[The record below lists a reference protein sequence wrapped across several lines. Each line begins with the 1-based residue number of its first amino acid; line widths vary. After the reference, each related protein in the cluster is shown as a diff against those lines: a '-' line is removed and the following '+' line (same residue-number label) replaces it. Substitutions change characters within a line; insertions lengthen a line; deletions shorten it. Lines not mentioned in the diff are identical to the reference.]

1 MAERRAT
8 STQARRR
15 AAARRAA
22 ARRRARTARAG
33 IRSRRRLRTTLIAV
47 GASAAVLALLVAG
60 VFAAGPLGEA
70 LRQAVVSAEGGA
82 APDAPSAV
90 ELPPLST
97 AVAAAPGAAGAPGVL
112 AGLAGNTDV
121 AWATR
126 MAEATNVSV
135 RAIQSYAG
143 VALAKQTENP
153 TCHLGWNTLA
163 AVGSVESGNG
173 THGGSSIAADG
184 QVSPPIYGIALDGVG
199 VNNIPDSDKGA
210 IDGDASIDRAVGP
223 MQLIPEA
230 WRNWGTD
237 GSGDGVADPQNF
249 DDSVLA
255 TANYLC
261 YAGGD
266 LSTLAGWERAIAA
279 YNDATP
285 YALKVSTAAVTFAAT
300 AARTDAPA

>member
-1 MAERRAT
+1 M
-8 STQARRR
+8 
-15 AAARRAA
+15 
-22 ARRRARTARAG
+22 
-33 IRSRRRLRTTLIAV
+33 RTTLVIA
-47 GASAAVLALLVAG
+47 GASVGVLAVLVAG
-60 VFAAGPLGEA
+60 VFAAGPLGDA
-70 LRQAVVSAEGGA
+70 IRQAVVSAEGGT
-82 APDAPSAV
+82 APDAQTDV

-97 AVAAAPGAAGAPGVL
+97 AVAALPDAAGASGSLP
-112 AGLAGNTDV
+112 GLAGNTDV

-126 MAEATNVSV
+126 MADATNVSV

-143 VALAKQTENP
+143 VALAKQAENP
-153 TCHLGWNTLA
+153 GCHLGWNTLA

-199 VNNIPDSDKGA
+199 VTNIPDSDGGA
-210 IDGDASIDRAVGP
+210 IDGDPSIDRAAGP

-261 YAGGD
+261 HAGGD

-285 YALKVSTAAVTFAAT
+285 YALKVSSAAVTFAAT
-300 AARTDAPA
+300 AARADAAG

>member
-1 MAERRAT
+1 MARPAKRRAK
-8 STQARRR
+8 RRTTR
-15 AAARRAA
+15 PGGR
-22 ARRRARTARAG
+22 G
-33 IRSRRRLRTTLIAV
+33 IQSRRSRRTIVVGLAALAV
-47 GASAAVLALLVAG
+47 VGLLVAG

-70 LRQAVVSAEGGA
+70 LRQAEQ
-82 APDAPSAV
+82 APDAPATV

-97 AVAAAPGAAGAPGVL
+97 AVAADPGAVGRLP
-112 AGLAGNTDV
+112 GLAGNTNV

-126 MAEATNVSV
+126 MAAATNVSV

-173 THGGSSIAADG
+173 THGGSSIADDG
-184 QVSPPIYGIALDGVG
+184 TVSPPIYGIALDGVG
-199 VNNIPDSDKGA
+199 VDNIPDSDGGA

-223 MQLIPEA
+223 LQLIPEA

-261 YAGGD
+261 HAGGD

-279 YNDATP
+279 YNSATP
-285 YALKVSTAAVTFAAT
+285 YALKVSTAANTFAVT
-300 AARTDAPA
+300 AARTDAAG

>member
-1 MAERRAT
+1 MKRRPAKGQGT
-8 STQARRR
+8 KRRSV
-15 AAARRAA
+15 
-22 ARRRARTARAG
+22 
-33 IRSRRRLRTTLIAV
+33 IVVVS
-47 GASAAVLALLVAG
+47 ASALVLGLLVAG
-60 VFAAGPLGEA
+60 VFAAGPLGDA
-70 LRQAVVSAEGGA
+70 LRQAVSGGPQ
-82 APDAPSAV
+82 APDAQAIV
-90 ELPPLST
+90 ELPSQSN
-97 AVAAAPGAAGAPGVL
+97 AVAAVAGTPGQL

-126 MAEATNVSV
+126 MAGATNVSV

-143 VALAKQTENP
+143 VALAKQSENP
-153 TCHLGWNTLA
+153 GCHLGWNTLA
-163 AVGSVESGNG
+163 AIGSVESGNG
-173 THGGSSIAADG
+173 THGGSSIAANG
-184 QVSPPIYGIALDGVG
+184 EVSPPIYGVALDGVG
-199 VNNIPDSDKGA
+199 VNKIPDSDGGA
-210 IDGDASIDRAVGP
+210 IDGDATIDRAVGP
-223 MQLIPEA
+223 LQLIPEA

-261 YAGGD
+261 HAGTD

-300 AARTDAPA
+300 AARTDTPPTP